1 MDVVTIGEVAEF
13 INGYAF
19 KPSDWHSM
27 GKKIIRIQNLTD
39 SSKTF
44 NLTETQIPEKYNVSR
59 GDLLVSW
66 SATLDVFEWNSEDA
80 YLNQHIF
87 KVEEDKSKI
96 EKKYL
101 MYALRRVINSMR
113 KFTHGST
120 MKHIVKEDF
129 NNTQIPLPSLDK
141 QKLIVNLLDKTSSL
155 IQKRKETIKLADEFL
170 RSTFLEMF
178 GNPILNPKNWE
189 TGKLGRL
196 YYR

>member
-1 MDVVTIGEVAEF
+1 
-13 INGYAF
+13 
-19 KPSDWHSM
+19 
-27 GKKIIRIQNLTD
+27 
-39 SSKTF
+39 
-44 NLTETQIPEKYNVSR
+44 
-59 GDLLVSW
+59 
-66 SATLDVFEWNSEDA
+66 
-80 YLNQHIF
+80 
-87 KVEEDKSKI
+87 
-96 EKKYL
+96 

-189 TGKLGRL
+189 TGKLEDYIIGKSQNG
-196 YYR
+196 YFTKNENYSDSGTPIIWIK